1 MQRRT
6 LLRLLPLPALVL
18 APAAQAQEFP
28 TKPIRVTVPWGAGT
42 ATDTIARML
51 GQRVTELTGQ
61 PVVVENKPGAG
72 GTIGS
77 AEVARAPADGYTLLV
92 TSSAHVANQFLIRNI
107 PFDALRD
114 FAPVTPTLKVPL
126 VLVVHPGVGV
136 RTLAELTQ
144 LAKRSPGKL
153 SFAAGSS
160 GALVGMELYKQLA
173 GLDIL
178 HVPYKSNTQAL
189 ADVMSGQVPMMISD
203 IGLAH
208 PQIKAGKVTGIAVT
222 GTERAPS
229 LAELPTMAEAG
240 VPGYELTGWGG
251 IWAPAGTPAP
261 VLARLNSL
269 FGEALNA
276 EPVRTFVGRAS
287 GEIFRLSPA
296 DFERFQRADTER
308 WRRVTTAARIQPE

>member
-1 MQRRT
+1 V
-6 LLRLLPLPALVL
+6 A
-18 APAAQAQEFP
+18 
-28 TKPIRVTVPWGAGT
+28 
-42 ATDTIARML
+42 
-51 GQRVTELTGQ
+51 ELTGQ

-77 AEVARAPADGYTLLV
+77 AEVARAPADGHTLLI

-107 PFDALRD
+107 AFDALRD

-126 VLVVHPGVGV
+126 VLVVHPGLGV

-222 GTERAPS
+222 GTDRAPS

-240 VPGYELTGWGG
+240 VPGYELIGWGG

-261 VLARLNSL
+261 VVARLNSL

-276 EPVRTFVGRAS
+276 EPVRAFVGRAS

-296 DFERFQRADTER
+296 DFDRFQRTDTER

>member
-6 LLRLLPLPALVL
+6 LSRLLPRPALAL
-18 APAAQAQEFP
+18 APAARAQEFP

-126 VLVVHPGVGV
+126 VLVVHPGLGV

-208 PQIKAGKVTGIAVT
+208 PQIKAGKVIGIAVT

-240 VPGYELTGWGG
+240 VPGYELIGWGG

-261 VLARLNSL
+261 VVARLNSL

-276 EPVRTFVGRAS
+276 EPVRAFVGRAS

-296 DFERFQRADTER
+296 DFDRFQRTDTER

>member
-6 LLRLLPLPALVL
+6 LLRLLPLSALAL

-28 TKPIRVTVPWGAGT
+28 SKPIRLMVPWGAGT
-42 ATDTIARML
+42 ATDTMARLL
-51 GQRVTELTGQ
+51 GQRVAELAGQ

-77 AEVARAPADGYTLLV
+77 ADVARAPADGYTLLV
-92 TSSAHVANQFLIRNI
+92 TSNAHVANQFLIRSI

-114 FAPVTPTLKVPL
+114 FAAVLPTIKVPL
-126 VLVVHPGVGV
+126 VLVVHPGLGV

-144 LAKRSPGKL
+144 LARRSPGKL

-178 HVPYKSNTQAL
+178 HVPYKSNTQAI

-203 IGLAH
+203 VGLAQ
-208 PQIKAGKVTGIAVT
+208 PQIKAGKLTGIAVT
-222 GTERAPS
+222 GPERAPS

-240 VPGYELTGWGG
+240 VAGYELTGWGG

-261 VLARLNSL
+261 VLARLNAL
-269 FGEALNA
+269 FAEALNS
-276 EPVRTFVGRAS
+276 EPARAFATRAS
-287 GEIFRLSPA
+287 GEIFRLSPTEF
-296 DFERFQRADTER
+296 DRFQRADTER

>member
-6 LLRLLPLPALVL
+6 LLHLLPLTVL
-18 APAAQAQEFP
+18 APAARAQEFP

-42 ATDTIARML
+42 ATDTIARLL
-51 GQRVTELTGQ
+51 GQRVAELTGQ

-77 AEVARAPADGYTLLV
+77 AEVARAPADGLTLLI
-92 TSSAHVANQFLIRNI
+92 TSNAHVANQFLIRNI
-107 PFDALRD
+107 AFDAIRD
-114 FAPVTPTLKVPL
+114 FVPVTPTLKVPL
-126 VLVVHPGVGV
+126 VLVVHPGLGV

-144 LAKRSPGKL
+144 LAKRAPGKL

-208 PQIKAGKVTGIAVT
+208 PQIKAGKVIGIAVT

-240 VPGYELTGWGG
+240 VSGYELIGWGG

-261 VLARLNSL
+261 VVARLNSL
-269 FGEALNA
+269 FGEALNS
-276 EPVRTFVGRAS
+276 EPVRAFVGRAS

-296 DFERFQRADTER
+296 DFDRFQRTDTER

>member
-6 LLRLLPLPALVL
+6 LLRLLPLPALALTPVVR
-18 APAAQAQEFP
+18 AQEFP

-51 GQRVTELTGQ
+51 GQRVTELAGQ

-77 AEVARAPADGYTLLV
+77 AEVARAPADGYTLLI

-107 PFDALRD
+107 PFDAMRD

-203 IGLAH
+203 IGLAY
-208 PQIKAGKVTGIAVT
+208 PQIKAGKVIGIAVT
-222 GTERAPS
+222 GTERAAS

-276 EPVRTFVGRAS
+276 EPVRAFVSRAS

-296 DFERFQRADTER
+296 EFERFQRADTER